1 MSVKIMLEKALAVR
15 EEAYAPYS
23 KFKVGAVVKTM
34 NNKFF
39 TGCNVENNSYGLSIC
54 AERAAIFTAI
64 SQGEKELSELLVVAD
79 DKEPVAPCGA
89 CRQVMI
95 EFSIKTVHMA
105 NVQGQVETY
114 LLEDLL
120 PVAFVKEDF
129 NNNE

>member
-1 MSVKIMLEKALAVR
+1 MLEKALAVR